1 MPILSF
7 IPRWEERR
15 NFSNCAFHHSTG
27 RIKNTLEILSRT
39 FHEQR
44 TREQWT
50 AKSFGYIPTHHHNFL
65 SWILPRLVRDGME
78 DAIDIRRDAVWQKHS
93 PETEVA
99 RRRLSI
105 REWLSR
111 KRVRRERRDK
121 RDKRGGTLRRRRRRR
136 QGESRRRKAVRK
148 ALPPASKLQSSAR
161 GSDRRPPINQ
171 MERRGPSSSPS
182 PHVGNC
188 ENRNWN
194 GVEKKK
200 KKKESRDFEKGQCQR
215 SRRAKGTERRRIS
228 R

>member
-1 MPILSF
+1 
-7 IPRWEERR
+7 
-15 NFSNCAFHHSTG
+15 
-27 RIKNTLEILSRT
+27 
-39 FHEQR
+39 
-44 TREQWT
+44 
-50 AKSFGYIPTHHHNFL
+50 
-65 SWILPRLVRDGME
+65 ME

-200 KKKESRDFEKGQCQR
+200 KKRRRVAISRRDNANDREGQRERKGEESRDNVLGWDFFRG
-215 SRRAKGTERRRIS
+215 RRQILRQMKRFGLLINFQDNV
-228 R
+228 

>member
-1 MPILSF
+1 
-7 IPRWEERR
+7 
-15 NFSNCAFHHSTG
+15 
-27 RIKNTLEILSRT
+27 
-39 FHEQR
+39 
-44 TREQWT
+44 
-50 AKSFGYIPTHHHNFL
+50 
-65 SWILPRLVRDGME
+65 ME

-121 RDKRGGTLRRRRRRR
+121 RDKRGGTLRRRRRR

-148 ALPPASKLQSSAR
+148 APPPTSKLQSSAR

-200 KKKESRDFEKGQCQR
+200 KKEGESRFREGTMPTIEKG
-215 SRRAKGTERRRIS
+215 KGNGKEKNLEITCWVETS
-228 R
+228 LEGGDKFWDKWNALVC